1 MGCCDETN
9 AKFNCGERIPS
20 ACVFYKKY
28 FPSYSTLDKN
38 CATIEET
45 TEELY
50 KNQEYILRSIDTSKL
65 TEDCIDYP
73 TVEINGEDKIL
84 IVDILQK
91 IQDEICEMKE
101 ESTEDNSLELDF
113 KCLVSPCGETITSL
127 KDLLQVLINEICIL
141 KGE

>member
-1 MGCCDETN
+1 MGCCDESN

-65 TEDCIDYP
+65 TEDCIEYD
-73 TVEINGEDKIL
+73 TVEIDGEDKIL
-84 IVDILQK
+84 VVEVLQK
-91 IQDEICEMKE
+91 LQDQICNLQET
-101 ESTEDNSLELDF
+101 SEDENILNLDF
-113 KCLVSPCGETITSL
+113 KCLVDPCGDQISSL

-141 KGE
+141 KGK